1 MQKQPLRTSEE
12 IDLLYYMGQLREGLA
27 KIGKIFQK
35 YYRSLWR
42 NKILFFLV
50 VLLGTGAA
58 YSLRFFIP
66 PAYRTNGIFI
76 SHFLPADY
84 YSIMVRDLGQLIH
97 EENLPVLAEQLQLST
112 AIVSQISSIELTA
125 LRDTSLDTN
134 DTVFAPFR
142 ISIVLKQMEQ
152 LGAIQEG
159 ILFYLEGGEA
169 ERKRKLGKRKI
180 LEEAK
185 AIIYHQIS
193 RSDSLKGAVAT
204 KVPVSPYEQV
214 MLYSSERAEVQ
225 ELIRINEQLENQN
238 KIEVVRPFLRRL
250 KHNYPDYRLYMIEG
264 FLFSL
269 SLALIITPLMGR
281 KKSPAN
287 S

>member
-1 MQKQPLRTSEE
+1 
-12 IDLLYYMGQLREGLA
+12 
-27 KIGKIFQK
+27 
-35 YYRSLWR
+35 
-42 NKILFFLV
+42 
-50 VLLGTGAA
+50 
-58 YSLRFFIP
+58 
-66 PAYRTNGIFI
+66 
-76 SHFLPADY
+76 
-84 YSIMVRDLGQLIH
+84 
-97 EENLPVLAEQLQLST
+97 
-112 AIVSQISSIELTA
+112 
-125 LRDTSLDTN
+125 
-134 DTVFAPFR
+134 
-142 ISIVLKQMEQ
+142 MEQ

-169 ERKRKLGKRKI
+169 ERKRKLVKRKI

-214 MLYSSERAEVQ
+214 MLHSSERAEVQ

-269 SLALIITPLMGR
+269 LLALIITPLMGR